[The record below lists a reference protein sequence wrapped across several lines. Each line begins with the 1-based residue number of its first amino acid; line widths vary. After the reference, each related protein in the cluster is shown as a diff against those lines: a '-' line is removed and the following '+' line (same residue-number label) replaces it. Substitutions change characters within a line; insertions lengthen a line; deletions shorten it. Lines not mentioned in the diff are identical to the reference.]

1 MLSVLPED
9 PARFLVAFLPV
20 VPVPVVCLVLFVK
33 AFSPSLVLVDHSISI
48 LVHILPVMLLAGTH
62 EKGEAKRQ

>member
-9 PARFLVAFLPV
+9 PARLLVAFF
-20 VPVPVVCLVLFVK
+20 PVVCLVLFVK
-33 AFSPSLVLVDHSISI
+33 AFSTSLILVDHSISI

-62 EKGEAKRQ
+62 EKGEDKRQ